1 MADPI
6 LEKVKN
12 LLNERKLVDFSI
24 QPITFLEIL
33 YYCANNDDL
42 SDFTRDFVKKVIEKE
57 LECYDLNK
65 DYLYEKNEREKRYD
79 VVFFNCRKLL
89 IEELINKPLFT
100 PLVSAYKM
108 PTARLSFVK
117 YLDKMSKNDAVCFIH
132 HEKRVIQEEI
142 IRNFIEEKIGENLLP
157 TEIEEYKIF
166 NIIKYI
172 TNEYNHYEFLKNK
185 IFNNFDTAFKFNID
199 ESNVFGL
206 VKLE

>member
-12 LLNERKLVDFSI
+12 LLNKRKLVDFSI

-42 SDFTRDFVKKVIEKE
+42 SDFTRDFVKKVIVKE

-89 IEELINKPLFT
+89 IEELIANCT
-100 PLVSAYKM
+100 
-108 PTARLSFVK
+108 
-117 YLDKMSKNDAVCFIH
+117 
-132 HEKRVIQEEI
+132 I
-142 IRNFIEEKIGENLLP
+142 IIC
-157 TEIEEYKIF
+157 KIF
-166 NIIKYI
+166 R
-172 TNEYNHYEFLKNK
+172 
-185 IFNNFDTAFKFNID
+185 
-199 ESNVFGL
+199 
-206 VKLE
+206 